1 MDIVEVRKRFLN
13 EFVTARFNY
22 HEEDARR
29 VRESDYHVKR
39 FILHKDQGSN
49 KAFYHMKDTFK
60 WKKKSGIH
68 DFNPLDIPREV
79 YQLSPI
85 FVHEPDRNGVVPVYI
100 RMSTIV
106 KIDKLES
113 KMKQFFAHTLDSI
126 DDKLR
131 KPRSWSMVFD
141 ATGASMENANFDLLF
156 YAMDIIGNHF
166 PLQPKY
172 ILVVNIPWIFKPF
185 VKMGLSLIPPEA
197 MELLRFLDDSE
208 QLFTEYFDKELVPDF
223 MGGNSTSY
231 KKILPGAKS
240 FIDVGKKLFKINEE
254 ECRSMFEPLLLRL
267 KQLSDANNTDN
278 NNDESSSSSEPRQAA
293 SFIEEFD

>member
-1 MDIVEVRKRFLN
+1 MDTVEVRKRFLN

-39 FILHKDQGSN
+39 FILHKDQGAN
-49 KAFYHMKDTFK
+49 KAFYHMKDTLK

-68 DFNPLDIPREV
+68 DFNPLDIPKEV
-79 YQLSPI
+79 YELSPI
-85 FVHEPDRNGVVPVYI
+85 FIHEPDKNGVVPVYI
-100 RMSTIV
+100 RMSMIV
-106 KIDKLES
+106 KIEKLEN
-113 KMKQFFAHTLDSI
+113 KMKQYFAHTLDSV

-131 KPRSWSMVFD
+131 KPRSWSLVFD

-156 YAMDIIGNHF
+156 YAMEIIGNHF

-197 MELLRFLDDSE
+197 MELLRFLDSTE
-208 QLFTEYFDKELVPDF
+208 ELFEEYFEEDKVPDF
-223 MGGNSTSY
+223 MGGTSTSY
-231 KKILPGAKS
+231 AKVPANARS
-240 FIDVGKKLFKINEE
+240 YLEVGKKLFKISEE
-254 ECRSMFEPLLLRL
+254 ECKAMFEPLLLRL
-267 KQLSDANNTDN
+267 KQVAEGDSDN
-278 NNDESSSSSEPRQAA
+278 NNVDGAANGEPRQAT